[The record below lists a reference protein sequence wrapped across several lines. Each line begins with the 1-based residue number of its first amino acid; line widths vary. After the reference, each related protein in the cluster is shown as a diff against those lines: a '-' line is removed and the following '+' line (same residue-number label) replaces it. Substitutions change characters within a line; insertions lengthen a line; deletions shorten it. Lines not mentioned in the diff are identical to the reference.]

1 MPRIL
6 IASCM
11 QEVSSFNPLP
21 SHYDDFRIEHGQG
34 WLDSRRHIAD
44 EIGGALSVFE
54 ADASVQ
60 LVPAMGAKAITSG
73 GTLATADWE
82 RLAGEFLASLEGAG
96 SVDAA
101 YFCLHGAMSAE
112 GEDDPEGHLL
122 AEARKILGEKIPF
135 VTSLDLH
142 GILTDRMLQHN
153 DAVVLYHTY
162 PHIDM
167 GTTGQRA
174 ARTLLR
180 ILQDNLS
187 PVTARVKIPA
197 LVRGDELIT
206 ESGLFGECIRAAQNI
221 ETGPNGLSAGMM
233 IGNPFTDVPDLR
245 TNSLVV
251 LEQGDQDASRY
262 ATELAELF
270 WQHHH
275 AMQVPLTSLE
285 AAVREAEDVEG
296 TVVMM
301 DAADATSSGA
311 SGDSNAILQAL
322 LATGYKGTVLL
333 PIVDRPA
340 VDAAFT
346 AGVGAEIDV
355 PVGGSCAPQR
365 FTPLPLQGTVRM
377 LSDGTFRSE
386 TFGQYWRAGKTA
398 VIESGS
404 VTLVV
409 TSRPVSLFD
418 RALFYAHGQ
427 DPRRFDLVVVK
438 SPHCEPHMFSDWCGR
453 LINVDAPGSTS
464 ANLLSL
470 GHTRCNR
477 PVFPLDDSIDFHPA
491 VEIYRRGQSQ
501 Q

>member
-21 SHYDDFRIEHGQG
+21 SHYDDFRIEHGHG
-34 WLDSRRHIAD
+34 WLDSRRPIAD
-44 EIGGALSVFE
+44 EIGGALSVFD
-54 ADASVQ
+54 ADDSVQ
-60 LVPAMGAKAITSG
+60 LVPTMGAKAITSG
-73 GTLATADWE
+73 GTLAEADWE
-82 RLAGEFLASLEGAG
+82 QLAGEFIASLEGAG
-96 SVDAA
+96 KVDAA

-112 GEDDPEGHLL
+112 GEEDPEGHLL
-122 AEARKILGEKIPF
+122 AEARRILGEEIPL

-142 GILTDRMLQHN
+142 GILTDRMLSHN

-162 PHIDM
+162 PHVDM

-174 ARTLLR
+174 ARLLLR
-180 ILQDNLS
+180 ILREDLS

-221 ETGPNGLSAGMM
+221 EVGNGGLSAGMM
-233 IGNPFTDVPDLR
+233 IGNPFTDVRDLR

-251 LEQGDQDASRY
+251 LEQGEEQASQY

-270 WQHHH
+270 WQHHEK
-275 AMQVPLTSLE
+275 MQVPLTPLEEAVQE
-285 AAVREAEDVEG
+285 AADVGG

-311 SGDSNAILQAL
+311 SGDSNAILAAL
-322 LATGYKGTVLL
+322 LAAGYPGTVLL
-333 PIVDRPA
+333 PLVDPA
-340 VDAAFT
+340 AVKAAFA
-346 AGVGAEIDV
+346 AGVGATVDV
-355 PVGGSCAPQR
+355 TVGGSCDPQR
-365 FTPLPLQGTVRM
+365 FTPLPLTAIVRM

-386 TFGQYWRAGKTA
+386 TFGQYWQAGQTA
-398 VIESGS
+398 VLEAGS
-404 VTLVV
+404 ITLVV

-418 RALFYAHGQ
+418 RALFHAHGQ

-438 SPHCEPHMFSDWCGR
+438 SPHCESHMFADWCDR

-464 ANLLSL
+464 ANLPGL
-470 GHTRCNR
+470 GHTHCPR
-477 PVFPLDDSIDFHPA
+477 PVFPLDDNVDFQPTA
-491 VEIYRRGQSQ
+491 EIYRRG
-501 Q
+501 

>member
-54 ADASVQ
+54 ADSSVQ

-73 GTLATADWE
+73 GTLAAADWE
-82 RLAGEFLASLEGAG
+82 RLGGEFLASLEGAG
-96 SVDAA
+96 NVDAA
-101 YFCLHGAMSAE
+101 YFCLHGAMSAV
-112 GEDDPEGHLL
+112 GEEDPEGHLL

-180 ILQDNLS
+180 ILQDGLS

-251 LEQGDQDASRY
+251 LEQGEQDASRY
-262 ATELAELF
+262 ASELAELF

-285 AAVREAEDVEG
+285 AAVREAGDVEG

-311 SGDSNAILQAL
+311 SGDSNAILQSL
-322 LATGYKGTVLL
+322 LATGYQGTVLL

-346 AGVGAEIDV
+346 AGVDAEVDV
-355 PVGGSCAPQR
+355 PVGGSCDPQR
-365 FTPLPLQGTVRM
+365 FTPL
-377 LSDGTFRSE
+377 
-386 TFGQYWRAGKTA
+386 
-398 VIESGS
+398 
-404 VTLVV
+404 
-409 TSRPVSLFD
+409 
-418 RALFYAHGQ
+418 
-427 DPRRFDLVVVK
+427 
-438 SPHCEPHMFSDWCGR
+438 
-453 LINVDAPGSTS
+453 
-464 ANLLSL
+464 
-470 GHTRCNR
+470 
-477 PVFPLDDSIDFHPA
+477 
-491 VEIYRRGQSQ
+491 
-501 Q
+501 